1 MYIKEVREM
10 TYICERY
17 FYEKDLVL
25 MPIVHKSVCS
35 SDGEMSYQGCDVD
48 KFVGF
53 RIELEKE
60 Q

>member
-1 MYIKEVREM
+1 MYIKEDREM

-35 SDGEMSYQGCDVD
+35 SYGEMSYQGCDV
-48 KFVGF
+48 V
-53 RIELEKE
+53 ILINCWI
-60 Q
+60 